1 MAASDPAL
9 RVAVVGATG
18 MVGRELVALLE
29 RRRFPVKALLPFSSG
44 RARFSVRFRGR
55 AIPAPAVD
63 PRSLASCG
71 LVFLVSSEE
80 VARRYAPALA
90 RRGVWVIDDSSEFRL
105 DPQVPLVVP
114 EVNAAALSLKTRLIA
129 GPNCTMTGLAVAGW
143 PLHRAARATEARI
156 ASYQAVSG
164 AGRAALAEF
173 FDQARG
179 LARRL
184 RFAPD
189 GRAPVLPAPR
199 HAALP
204 RAIAGNVIPQVGSF
218 DAAGRSGEENK
229 VAAELRK
236 VWGAPG
242 LRVSVTAVRVPVV
255 RGHALAAWLSFARP
269 LTPGRARRLL
279 AKAPGLDLLGEGGYP
294 TPLDTAG
301 GAPVRAGRLR
311 PGAGPRELALWVVSD
326 NLLKGAA
333 LNSVQIAELLLRR
346 GWLAWTGS

>member
-1 MAASDPAL
+1 MAPINTAP
-9 RVAVVGATG
+9 RVGVVGATG

-44 RARFSVRFRGR
+44 RSLFSVRFRGR
-55 AIPAPAVD
+55 SIPAPAVD
-63 PRSLASCG
+63 ARVLAACD

-80 VARRYAPALA
+80 VARRYAPDLA

-105 DPQVPLVVP
+105 DPKVPLVVP
-114 EVNAAALSLKTRLIA
+114 EVNASALSPRRRLIA

-143 PLHRAARATEARI
+143 PLHRAARVTEARI

-173 FDQARG
+173 FGQARG
-179 LARRL
+179 LAARL
-184 RFAPD
+184 KFAPD
-189 GRAPVLPAPR
+189 GRAPLLPVPR
-199 HAALP
+199 AAALP

-269 LTPGRARRLL
+269 LGPARARRLL
-279 AKAPGLDLLGEGGYP
+279 KAAPGLELSREGDYP

-311 PGAGPRELALWVVSD
+311 LGAGPRELSFWVVSD

-346 GWLAWTGS
+346 AWLRPR